1 VGIIQAEELYMA
13 LTWNP
18 SSSAWFYCLRKQ
30 RSTAWSWIISCV
42 GVFTLYSSLGASVA
56 THTHTHTQIHTQ
68 IPKTPSHEF
77 FSLLKRKT
85 AQILSQQSFLKSYLY
100 GGLNMRD
107 FELPTLFS
115 GPPCQSCFFSTIGCN
130 NSLLA
135 HLCCSWISFD
145 SYDTELCRY
154 F

>member
-1 VGIIQAEELYMA
+1 MKHKQFSVILLPEKAKVNCLELNYQ
-13 LTWNP
+13 LRWSFHP
-18 SSSAWFYCLRKQ
+18 VFILGCLC
-30 RSTAWSWIISCV
+30 S
-42 GVFTLYSSLGASVA
+42 
-56 THTHTHTQIHTQ
+56 HTHTHTQIHTQ

-130 NSLLA
+130 NSLLG
-135 HLCCSWISFD
+135 HLCCYCICFD